1 MGYETL
7 ILMVG
12 FGLGAISHP
21 IILRSLKFAIE
32 FQIKI
37 FSRQC
42 RIDYIMATRYKDK
55 IPMGYFKRGGTKKSD
70 TVGFSIDFSTFLGV
84 LFTALKATNVIH
96 WSWIWVLSP
105 FWIPWATLI
114 VAGIIGLFV
123 LLVCYLIF

>member
-1 MGYETL
+1 MGYEIL
-7 ILMVG
+7 ILIVG
-12 FGLGAISHP
+12 FGLGLMSHP

-37 FSRQC
+37 FSKQC
-42 RIDYIMATRYKDK
+42 RIYYIMATRYKDK

-70 TVGFSIDFSTFLGV
+70 TVGFSIDFSIFLGV

-114 VAGIIGLFV
+114 VGGIIGLFV